1 MIVMKL
7 LHLAMLLLSFVISR
21 VVTDGRY
28 TLQWMN
34 PRNGKMSLEKRTEGE
49 EIEVQLPEKGNESDW
64 ILIIKK

>member
-1 MIVMKL
+1 
-7 LHLAMLLLSFVISR
+7 
-21 VVTDGRY
+21 
-28 TLQWMN
+28 MN